1 MADYTS
7 TNNSEPRGAVDRG
20 ESADDWI
27 QPATR
32 YRLRNI
38 FITSLAVIKSS
49 LGELGLGSHDD
60 LVTFT
65 AAEVSGAKDG
75 VEAMELLGHSRFDL
89 VLSDLRMPGMDGL
102 TLASHIVSSDP
113 TTPILLMTAYY
124 FDNRADILQ
133 LGVPFLRKPFSP
145 NELLSEIQKVIGEAK
160 ADY

>member
-75 VEAMELLGHSRFDL
+75 VEAMELLG
-89 VLSDLRMPGMDGL
+89 
-102 TLASHIVSSDP
+102 TLASILCF
-113 TTPILLMTAYY
+113 PILECRDGW
-124 FDNRADILQ
+124 FDPCVAHCLQ
-133 LGVPFLRKPFSP
+133 RPNHPYSPDDGLLLR
-145 NELLSEIQKVIGEAK
+145 
-160 ADY
+160 

>member
-1 MADYTS
+1 M
-7 TNNSEPRGAVDRG
+7 
-20 ESADDWI
+20 
-27 QPATR
+27 
-32 YRLRNI
+32 
-38 FITSLAVIKSS
+38 AVIKSS

-89 VLSDLRMPGMDGL
+89 ALSDLRMPGIDCL